1 MPRNDFS
8 SDYLMHHGILG
19 MKWGIRRY
27 QNTDGSLTDA
37 GRKRYGVEGSRSAKQ
52 LQNRL
57 NDYELAVAKNKRAK
71 RHIEGVANLGERRD
85 RLDKNIKDGE
95 KEIDNLLKEAKANGY
110 SVNSKELHKVV
121 NDNEDRIAN
130 AIAALMPFWNVT
142 LTAANLLNKHVIS
155 RDDYEQAYKKHK
167 VTDPNEKTAKE
178 KFAEAN
184 QRARERTS
192 INAAAEK
199 GVAAYKEKLNSEI
212 AAAKTDKELKSVYD
226 KHVRFIGES
235 YDDFKTD
242 VKSGKYGSKV
252 ALENK
257 RNSFKDDADKDIWER
272 GVTAKDSKARKEA
285 IKDRVDYAKKTGMY
299 DMEFLERNLDLDPV
313 TEEQMKG
320 EKLYKAY
327 EKFLEEEY
335 KKNR

>member
-1 MPRNDFS
+1 MNREVRKMARNDFQS
-8 SDYLMHHGILG
+8 NYLAHHGILG
-19 MKWGIRRY
+19 QKWGIRRY

-37 GRKRYGVEGSRSAKQ
+37 GKKRYGIEGSRSAKQ
-52 LQNRL
+52 IQNRL

-71 RHIEGVANLGERRD
+71 RHIEGVTNLGERKD

-95 KEIDNLLKEAKANGY
+95 KEIGNLLKEAERKGY

-130 AIAALMPFWNVT
+130 AVYALMPFWNVT
-142 LTAANLLNKHVIS
+142 LTAANFLNKHVVS
-155 RDDYEQAYKKHK
+155 RDDYEQTYKKHK
-167 VTDPNEKTAKE
+167 ITDPNEKTFKE

-184 QRARERTS
+184 QKARERTS

-199 GVAAYKEKLNSEI
+199 GIAEYKARE
-212 AAAKTDKELKSVYD
+212 AAKKE
-226 KHVRFIGES
+226 
-235 YDDFKTD
+235 
-242 VKSGKYGSKV
+242 
-252 ALENK
+252 ALEKK
-257 RNSFKDDADKDIWER
+257 RNSFKDDTDKDIWER

-313 TEEQMKG
+313 TEKQMKG

>member
-1 MPRNDFS
+1 MSRNDFES
-8 SDYLMHHGILG
+8 NYLAHHGILG

-27 QNTDGSLTDA
+27 QNADGSLTEA
-37 GRKRYGVEGSRSAKQ
+37 GRKHYGVEGSRSAKQ

-71 RHIEGVANLGERRD
+71 RHIEGVSNLGEKRARHEQ
-85 RLDKNIKDGE
+85 NIKDGE
-95 KEIDNLLKEAKANGY
+95 KEISNLLKEAQRKGY
-110 SVNSKELHKVV
+110 TVNSKELHKIV
-121 NDNEDRIAN
+121 NDNEDRVEN
-130 AIAALMPFWNVT
+130 VLYALMPFWNVT
-142 LTAANLLNKHVIS
+142 LSAANFLQKRTIN

-184 QRARERTS
+184 QKARERTS
-192 INAAAEK
+192 INAAVEK
-199 GVAAYKEKLNSEI
+199 GLAESKAKIESLEK
-212 AAAKTDKELKSVYD
+212 
-226 KHVRFIGES
+226 
-235 YDDFKTD
+235 
-242 VKSGKYGSKV
+242 
-252 ALENK
+252 K

-285 IKDRVDYAKKTGMY
+285 IKDRVEYAKKTGMY

-313 TEEQMKG
+313 TEKQMKG

-327 EKFLEEEY
+327 EKFLEDEY
-335 KKNR
+335 KKARL

>member
-8 SDYLMHHGILG
+8 SNYLMHHGILG

-27 QNTDGSLTDA
+27 QNADGSLTDA
-37 GRKRYGVEGSRSAKQ
+37 GRKRYGIEGSRSAKQ
-52 LQNRL
+52 IQNRL

-71 RHIEGVANLGERRD
+71 RHIEGVTNLGERRD

-95 KEIDNLLKEAKANGY
+95 KEIDNLLKEAKAKGY

-121 NDNEDRIAN
+121 NDNEDRIEN
-130 AIAALMPFWNVT
+130 AIYALMPFWNVT
-142 LTAANLLNKHVIS
+142 LTAANLLNKHVVS

-192 INAAAEK
+192 INAAVEK
-199 GVAAYKEKLNSEI
+199 GLAENKAREQARI
-212 AAAKTDKELKSVYD
+212 Q
-226 KHVRFIGES
+226 
-235 YDDFKTD
+235 
-242 VKSGKYGSKV
+242 

-313 TEEQMKG
+313 TEKQMKG

-335 KKNR
+335 KKNH

>member
-8 SDYLMHHGILG
+8 SNYLMHHGILG

-27 QNTDGSLTDA
+27 QNTDGSLTSA
-37 GRKRYGVEGSRSAKQ
+37 GRERYGVEGKRSAKQ

-71 RHIEGVANLGERRD
+71 RHIEGVTNLGERRD
-85 RLDKNIKDGE
+85 RLDKNIKSGE
-95 KEIDNLLKEAKANGY
+95 KEISNLLKEAKAKGY

-121 NDNEDRIAN
+121 NDNEDRLENI
-130 AIAALMPFWNVT
+130 IYAAMPFWNVT
-142 LTAANLLNKHVIS
+142 LTAANLLNKHVFS
-155 RDDYEQAYKKHK
+155 RDDYEQTYKKYK
-167 VTDPNEKTAKE
+167 VTDTEESIKNTLKSKGYDADKQIKAYKETGDPSYITKADGARDAAKKAANDYDKKTKWDE
-178 KFAEAN
+178 WDEQKSDDLH
-184 QRARERTS
+184 RK
-192 INAAAEK
+192 AAEK
-199 GVAAYKEKLNSEI
+199 NPRIS
-212 AAAKTDKELKSVYD
+212 
-226 KHVRFIGES
+226 
-235 YDDFKTD
+235 
-242 VKSGKYGSKV
+242 

-313 TEEQMKG
+313 TEKQMKG